1 MERWLAF
8 VLLLCL
14 ARADAF
20 CPSVTVPRPGAR
32 SFASRPHP
40 LLREC
45 HDGALQLQLCKLAQ
59 RGLSVEIRMLGRD
72 DEDGMGEND
81 EAFAL
86 GELASRI
93 REIEAAQARSV
104 EELAQGVQL
113 RAKELREADELEAQ
127 ILSGSSKDTPVSLP
141 VVVFDA
147 LLPNQRLEGSTDDPT
162 FW

>member
-1 MERWLAF
+1 M
-8 VLLLCL
+8 LLLCSV

-20 CPSVTVPRPGAR
+20 CLSVAVPRPGVR
-32 SFASRPHP
+32 SFASRTNDLAGLPHP

-45 HDGALQLQLCKLAQ
+45 HDGAIKLAH
-59 RGLSVEIRMLGRD
+59 RGLRMLGRD
-72 DEDGMGEND
+72 GEDGTGEDD

-93 REIEAAQARSV
+93 REIEAAKARSV
-104 EELAQGVQL
+104 EELAEGVQL
-113 RAKELREADELEAQ
+113 RAKELREADELEAK

-147 LLPNQRLEGSTDDPT
+147 LLPNQVLEGSTDDPT

>member
-59 RGLSVEIRMLGRD
+59 RLY
-72 DEDGMGEND
+72 
-81 EAFAL
+81 
-86 GELASRI
+86 LASTRAPPLY
-93 REIEAAQARSV
+93 REKTCRRKEETSAWV
-104 EELAQGVQL
+104 E
-113 RAKELREADELEAQ
+113 RA
-127 ILSGSSKDTPVSLP
+127 
-141 VVVFDA
+141 
-147 LLPNQRLEGSTDDPT
+147 
-162 FW
+162 